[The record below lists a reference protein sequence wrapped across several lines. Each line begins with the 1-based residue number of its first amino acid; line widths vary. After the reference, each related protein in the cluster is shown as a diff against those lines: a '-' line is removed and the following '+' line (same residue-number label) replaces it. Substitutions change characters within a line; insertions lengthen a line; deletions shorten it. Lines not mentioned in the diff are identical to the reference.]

1 LYLTSKHVF
10 ENFGGAVAHPWLWRG
25 FPTPGCGGGF
35 PPLVAGLD
43 FDILRQEF
51 SNLKLIKTYLR
62 SSIHQERLHSLTMMS
77 IESEISRCLNLD
89 KVLKDIA
96 NARHK
101 NKFHVANTFFV
112 S

>member
-1 LYLTSKHVF
+1 MFLKISEGQL
-10 ENFGGAVAHPWLWRG
+10 
-25 FPTPGCGGGF
+25 PTPGCGGGFPPLVVEGGF